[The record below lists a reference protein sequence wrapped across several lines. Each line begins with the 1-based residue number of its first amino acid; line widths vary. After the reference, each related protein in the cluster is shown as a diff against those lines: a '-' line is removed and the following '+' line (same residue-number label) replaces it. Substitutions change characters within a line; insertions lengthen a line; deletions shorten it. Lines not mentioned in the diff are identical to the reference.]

1 MNNKE
6 IKEYAKAR
14 NIALWRIANEL
25 DMLESNFLKLLNK
38 ELSEVQK
45 EKIKEIIDKL
55 ALELDKR
62 KSFVLY
68 SDCTN
73 FVSVLS
79 NEQKGKLFQQ
89 ILDYV
94 NDGTDIETD
103 DKSILIAWLQIK
115 NALDRDLEKYEKVIK
130 TRVQKGRL
138 GGIIRALKS
147 NQLISDENIEF
158 LIENKC
164 YTKHYL
170 KKQDV
175 SDEMLTRLNAIR
187 SLVEKY

>member
-6 IKEYAKAR
+6 IKEYAKTR
-14 NIALWRIANEL
+14 NIDLWRIANEL

-94 NDGTDIETD
+94 NDGTDIETE

-115 NALDRDLEKYEKVIK
+115 NALDRDLEKHEKVIK

-158 LIENKC
+158 LIEHKC

>member
-6 IKEYAKAR
+6 IKEYAKTR

-25 DMLESNFLKLLNK
+25 DMLESNFLKLLDK

>member
-6 IKEYAKAR
+6 IREYAKTR